1 MGGVAGDAGSAGGGL
16 RVAIVLGGVLKVE
29 VRLTGGHVLWVSSC
43 ETKGKE
49 RGGWC
54 FWRTKSGQ
62 GRPSGGSAGMV
73 YRETLKKSGVDES
86 RHVSPDGRL
95 SDFRRI
101 A

>member
-54 FWRTKSGQ
+54 FGERN
-62 GRPSGGSAGMV
+62 PSRAGHRV
-73 YRETLKKSGVDES
+73 APQECFTGKL
-86 RHVSPDGRL
+86 
-95 SDFRRI
+95 
-101 A
+101 